1 MKISITD
8 QTKGPFKRSTE
19 WEGNVREYWCQ
30 EAVVDVNE
38 IERQLWEIPIAD
50 QNSAYPVGEYQ
61 LALSSF
67 ATKKFPNVKGQ
78 VSDYGV
84 SRPDFKSLK
93 LIPVSGKAK

>member
-30 EAVVDVNE
+30 EAVVEVDE
-38 IERQLWEIPIAD
+38 LERVVWEIPLQD

-61 LALSSF
+61 LALASF
-67 ATKKFPNVKGQ
+67 ATKKFPNVKGDI
-78 VSDYGV
+78 SPRGV
-84 SRPDFKSLK
+84 SRPDFKSIK
-93 LIPVSGKAK
+93 LVPVKGNAK